1 MVLSR
6 VQRWALTLS
15 AYNYTM
21 QYRSGSKMTN
31 AEALSR
37 APIPESS
44 STVPDPGDLV
54 FLINHLSRAIVTA
67 DQIKLWT
74 ETDPLLSKVYR
85 LVQQGW
91 SITEPEASL
100 QPYYHRKDELSIQ
113 QGCLLWGTR
122 VVIPPPDRLIILDQL
137 HDIHPGITCMKRLA
151 RSFVWW
157 PGLDQEI
164 ENKVKNCKSCEETR
178 NIPAKAP
185 IHPWEWPS
193 RPWARVHIDHAGPV
207 AGKILLIIVDA
218 HSKWIVAQI
227 VPSTSASTTIAVL
240 QSVFATHGILEQLVS
255 DNATGFACEEFR
267 EFTSCNGIH
276 HTFTSPYHPA
286 ANGLAECSV
295 QVVKR
300 ALDSLKEGE
309 DMTAHLNNFLM
320 HYRIIP
326 HSTTGVS
333 SSELLM
339 GRRIRTTFDRV
350 FQNMGQKVLHKQEQQ
365 KKNVNKERTCHHFV
379 VGDKVY
385 ARSYRERKGKW
396 MPATVIKITGP
407 LSYIVKT
414 TDNLE

>member
-1 MVLSR
+1 M
-6 VQRWALTLS
+6 
-15 AYNYTM
+15 
-21 QYRSGSKMTN
+21 
-31 AEALSR
+31 
-37 APIPESS
+37 
-44 STVPDPGDLV
+44 
-54 FLINHLSRAIVTA
+54 
-67 DQIKLWT
+67 
-74 ETDPLLSKVYR
+74 
-85 LVQQGW
+85 
-91 SITEPEASL
+91 
-100 QPYYHRKDELSIQ
+100 
-113 QGCLLWGTR
+113 
-122 VVIPPPDRLIILDQL
+122 
-137 HDIHPGITCMKRLA
+137 
-151 RSFVWW
+151 
-157 PGLDQEI
+157 
-164 ENKVKNCKSCEETR
+164 
-178 NIPAKAP
+178 
-185 IHPWEWPS
+185 
-193 RPWARVHIDHAGPV
+193 
-207 AGKILLIIVDA
+207 
-218 HSKWIVAQI
+218 
-227 VPSTSASTTIAVL
+227 
-240 QSVFATHGILEQLVS
+240 VS

-333 SSELLM
+333 PSELLM

-350 FQNMGQKVLHKQEQQ
+350 FPNMGQKVLHKQKQQ

>member
-1 MVLSR
+1 M
-6 VQRWALTLS
+6 
-15 AYNYTM
+15 
-21 QYRSGSKMTN
+21 
-31 AEALSR
+31 
-37 APIPESS
+37 
-44 STVPDPGDLV
+44 
-54 FLINHLSRAIVTA
+54 
-67 DQIKLWT
+67 
-74 ETDPLLSKVYR
+74 
-85 LVQQGW
+85 
-91 SITEPEASL
+91 
-100 QPYYHRKDELSIQ
+100 
-113 QGCLLWGTR
+113 
-122 VVIPPPDRLIILDQL
+122 
-137 HDIHPGITCMKRLA
+137 
-151 RSFVWW
+151 
-157 PGLDQEI
+157 
-164 ENKVKNCKSCEETR
+164 
-178 NIPAKAP
+178 
-185 IHPWEWPS
+185 
-193 RPWARVHIDHAGPV
+193 
-207 AGKILLIIVDA
+207 
-218 HSKWIVAQI
+218 
-227 VPSTSASTTIAVL
+227 
-240 QSVFATHGILEQLVS
+240 VS

-333 SSELLM
+333 PSELLM

-350 FQNMGQKVLHKQEQQ
+350 FPNMGQKVLHKQKQQ

-396 MPATVIKITGP
+396 MPAIVINITGP